1 MKKSDGRTHSTQY
14 TQCTHS
20 VSHTGRVQRAEK
32 RQKARVVEWSGKEV
46 RLTGCIAGAQN
57 SAQSWCK
64 KDFLHLTWY
73 ILQNRWGS
81 LKSFFAQNYYAA
93 EFLSLAK
100 LRHRALQKVGLHFLR
115 ASVTGTMLT
124 GRLVSP
130 TWAIRFLEICKAGT
144 LGEFLWIWNLLWIQ
158 TEKTVFCDSN
168 FLNFDIKWHGAKII
182 IVYILNLVN
191 IMTKENIFVNIIRN
205 ANICFVI

>member
-1 MKKSDGRTHSTQY
+1 MQLNFSLWLNWGIVH
-14 TQCTHS
+14 
-20 VSHTGRVQRAEK
+20 
-32 RQKARVVEWSGKEV
+32 
-46 RLTGCIAGAQN
+46 
-57 SAQSWCK
+57 CK
-64 KDFLHLTWY
+64 KW
-73 ILQNRWGS
+73 
-81 LKSFFAQNYYAA
+81 
-93 EFLSLAK
+93 
-100 LRHRALQKVGLHFLR
+100 VLHFLR

-130 TWAIRFLEICKAGT
+130 TWVIRFLEICKAGT

-191 IMTKENIFVNIIRN
+191 IITKENIFVNIIRN
-205 ANICFVI
+205 ANICFVISQKFIIFSQNLEISFRFDFCWEKIFGFMEIICMKIIHFILYVNYILCVNYPLYIICK